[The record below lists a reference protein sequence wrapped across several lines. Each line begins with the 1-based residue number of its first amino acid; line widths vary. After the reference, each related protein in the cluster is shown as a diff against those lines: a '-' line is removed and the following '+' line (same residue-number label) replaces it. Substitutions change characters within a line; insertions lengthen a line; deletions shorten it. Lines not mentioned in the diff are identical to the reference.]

1 MYHSGTLDIRYGPM
15 FASKT
20 KFLDGGLTD
29 YANKGLFVAKI
40 VHPDDANRIN
50 VKSSGE
56 FGSSHY
62 LKHKTLSDD
71 VVIIST
77 DNLIKLLDTDI
88 DKFDVIGIDEAQFFT
103 GLYDFVKILVEDK
116 KKRVLVTGLDGD
128 SNRQKWGEIL
138 DLIPLSDSAEKISA
152 TCEYCLQELKQI
164 DFKGNVDMIKAPF
177 TKRLIESKEQK
188 VVGGKNEYV
197 PVCRYHYNL

>member
-20 KFLDGGLTD
+20 KFLHGNLTD
-29 YANKGLFVAKI
+29 YANKGLSVAKI
-40 VHPDDANRIN
+40 VHPDDANRNN
-50 VKSSGE
+50 VKFNDESG
-56 FGSSHY
+56 STHH
-62 LKHKTLSDD
+62 LKYKSLSDD

-77 DNLIKLLDTDI
+77 ANLSDADV

-116 KKRVLVTGLDGD
+116 KKRVLVTGLDAD

-188 VVGGKNEYV
+188 FVGGKNEYV
-197 PVCRYHYNL
+197 PVCRYHYDL

>member
-20 KFLDGGLTD
+20 GWLNGNLTN
-29 YANKGLFVAKI
+29 YANKGLSVAKI
-40 VHPDDANRIN
+40 VHSDDANRDN
-50 VKSSGE
+50 VKFNDES
-56 FGSSHY
+56 GSSHH

-77 DNLIKLLDTDI
+77 NNFLNIDI
-88 DKFDVIGIDEAQFFT
+88 NRFDVIGIDEAQFFI

-116 KKRVLVTGLDGD
+116 KKRVLVSGLDGD
-128 SNRQKWGEIL
+128 SNREKWGEIL
-138 DLIPLSDSAEKISA
+138 DLIPLSDSAKKISA
-152 TCEYCLQELKQI
+152 TCQYCLQELKQI
-164 DFKGNVDMIKAPF
+164 NFKGNVDMIKAPF
-177 TKRLIESKEQK
+177 TKRLVESKEQK
-188 VVGGKNEYV
+188 LVGGKDLYV

>member
-1 MYHSGTLDIRYGPM
+1 MYHSGTLDIRYAGM
-15 FASKT
+15 FASKS
-20 KFLDGGLTD
+20 KWLDGNLTD
-29 YANKGLFVAKI
+29 YANRGLSVAKI
-40 VHPDDANRIN
+40 VHSDDANRIN
-50 VKSSGE
+50 VKCSGE
-56 FGSSHY
+56 FGSSHFSN
-62 LKHKTLSDD
+62 HRILSDN

-77 DNLIKLLDTDI
+77 DDLSKAEV

-138 DLIPLSDSAEKISA
+138 DLIPLSDSAEKLSA

-164 DFKGNVDMIKAPF
+164 NFKGNVDMIKAPF
-177 TKRLIESKEQK
+177 TKRLVESKEQK
-188 VVGGKNEYV
+188 LVGGKNEYV
-197 PVCRYHYNL
+197 PVCRYHYDL